1 MILYRISVR
10 ACLGVSKQGVQ
21 ELSKAQAG
29 MHTPFS
35 VQCFH
40 YEAGRDASYCL
51 PGSKERRMKGKR
63 KNRAAVFLLAG
74 AVLCAG
80 AAIYFSCPH
89 WKNAAALF
97 RLKGI
102 AVEDVDIPE
111 PEGREIDWDILQAA
125 NPDIIAWIY
134 IPGTKIDNPV
144 LKSRT
149 VNYYLNHDFTGAYNP
164 AGAVFI
170 QPDVSEDFTDRH
182 TVIYGH
188 NISRMFGTLH
198 SYESE
203 DFFRENRTVYIY
215 MPDKVLCGEVYSTYD
230 CYDTT
235 ETYYTGFPSEE
246 DWIKWQDMTVE
257 NSYYHGDKAPE
268 ASNRIIT
275 LSTCSGRGRNRAL
288 RYVVNCIADD
298 E

>member
-1 MILYRISVR
+1 
-10 ACLGVSKQGVQ
+10 
-21 ELSKAQAG
+21 

-40 YEAGRDASYCL
+40 YEAGQDASYCL
-51 PGSKERRMKGKR
+51 PGSKERRMKKKR
-63 KNRAAVFLLAG
+63 KNKTAFILLAG
-74 AVLCAG
+74 AVFCTA
-80 AAIYFSCPH
+80 AAIYFSCPY
-89 WKNAAALF
+89 WKNALALY

-102 AVEDVDIPE
+102 VVTDTDIPDPKE
-111 PEGREIDWDILQAA
+111 REIDWNALHSE

-134 IPGTKIDNPV
+134 VPGTRIDNPV

-149 VNYYLNHDFTGAYNP
+149 VNYYLSHDFTGVYNP

-188 NISRMFGTLH
+188 NISQMFGTLH

-203 DFFRENRTVYIY
+203 DFFHKNRTVYIY
-215 MPDKVLCGEVYSTYD
+215 VPDKVLCGEVYSTYD

-235 ETYYTGFPSEE
+235 ETYYTGFESEE
-246 DWIKWQDMTVE
+246 EWMRWQGMTVE
-257 NSYYHGDKAPE
+257 NSYYHGSKTPE
-268 ASNRIIT
+268 PSDRIIT
-275 LSTCSGRGRNRAL
+275 LSTCSGRGRDRAL
-288 RYVVNCIADD
+288 RYVVNCIAG
-298 E
+298 EE